1 MSEIV
6 VFRLETCPKC
16 DRLEELLRKEG
27 IEFREVDL
35 QDTRHPDMITMRMA
49 GIFPQEAPVIKMNSC
64 YVQSESIFNGSE
76 LSDIIK
82 AMLEIE

>member
-6 VFRLETCPKC
+6 VFRLENCPNC
-16 DRLEELLRKEG
+16 DRLEALLKEAE

-49 GIFPQEAPVIKMNSC
+49 GIFPQEAPVLKVNCC
-64 YVQSESIFNGSE
+64 YIQSKNIFDGDG
-76 LSDIIK
+76 LSGTVK
-82 AMLEIE
+82 ATLGIE

>member
-1 MSEIV
+1 MTEIV
-6 VFRLETCPKC
+6 VFRLETCPNC
-16 DRLEELLRKEG
+16 DRLEELLRNAG

-49 GIFPQEAPVIKMNSC
+49 GIFPQEAPCLKINSC
-64 YVQSESIFNGSE
+64 YVQSKSIFSGNE
-76 LSDIIK
+76 LSGGVK